1 LGGNRWQTFR
11 RVVLPLSMPGVFTGV
26 IVIFLSTMG
35 AIVTPILLGGIR
47 QHFAGT
53 QIYQEV
59 VYNFNLNKASAWSI
73 SLLTLSLVVLV
84 LLKLVERRMLKNEE
98 VGSMRNLHPLTRQLG
113 IALLP
118 FLPAPIDVVVGG
130 SFTSAGHIQFPPGEL
145 SIRWYI
151 EAVLDP
157 RWPAAFFTSLWI
169 AAATAVVITAISFL
183 TAFYC
188 IRYAPGIAGILETMI
203 FSPLFFPH
211 AALGVAMVAV
221 VASLGLLGTGTG
233 IVLAHLICTLPFA
246 YRPMFI
252 SLKKID
258 GELIEAAQVLGA
270 SEWRIMRD
278 VILPLSK
285 S

>member
-1 LGGNRWQTFR
+1 
-11 RVVLPLSMPGVFTGV
+11 
-26 IVIFLSTMG
+26 
-35 AIVTPILLGGIR
+35 
-47 QHFAGT
+47 
-53 QIYQEV
+53 
-59 VYNFNLNKASAWSI
+59 
-73 SLLTLSLVVLV
+73 
-84 LLKLVERRMLKNEE
+84 
-98 VGSMRNLHPLTRQLG
+98 MRKLHPLTRQLG
-113 IALLP
+113 IALLL
-118 FLPAPIDVVVGG
+118 FLPAPIFVVVGA

-157 RWPAAFFTSLWI
+157 SWPTAFFTSLWI

-285 S
+285 SGFVTALLFSFIISFDEVTVSMFLIGPDVITLPVQIYSFIQDSASPVLAAISTATVVITFLIVFLLERTVGLEFFVEKDFA